1 MITLLKR
8 SPLVTATLAFAVLT
22 LIATAVLAGPP
33 ADRTSPAFRAYAVPV
48 SRVISYQDGVGLL
61 NTTTG
66 ALFELRGD
74 LDNEGAQLN
83 WFPRVEGI
91 EGGSGYLQV
100 QSPRFTRP
108 DAVFLVD
115 VVTGD
120 TWILRDRGN
129 HNGSWEPVKMSP

>member
-8 SPLVTATLAFAVLT
+8 SPLVTATVAFAVLT
-22 LIATAVLAGPP
+22 LIAAVVFAGPP

-48 SRVISYQDGVGLL
+48 SQVISYRQGIGLL
-61 NTTTG
+61 DTTTG
-66 ALFELRGD
+66 TLFELRGD
-74 LDNEGAQLN
+74 LDNPSSALS

-100 QSPRFTRP
+100 QSPRFIRP

-129 HNGSWEPVKMSP
+129 HNGSWEPVSR